1 MARAPEAAGFRS
13 LRYLTLLA
21 LAGLVVMPLLAL
33 LWRGARPE
41 LLAGLATSEV
51 REATVNSL
59 VTSGSSAL
67 LATLFGAGLAWAL
80 ERTDVPA
87 RNFFRAAFLLPFL
100 IPPFIGTI
108 GWLAVF
114 GPVGYF
120 NVLYNRATGSTE
132 GLVNL
137 YGPGGIIALL
147 ALHAYP
153 ITYLM
158 TAAALRGVPGSLE
171 EAARASGA
179 GRLRVAR
186 DVTLPFIF
194 PALLAGFI
202 LLFVSNLS
210 DFGIPAL
217 LGLPVQY
224 TVLPTLIYS
233 YLVGGRTENPL
244 GAASALGTV
253 LLVLGIAAFMVQRR
267 LARRLDPDAGGTS
280 EPVALGAVRAP
291 LTTFLAALALFF
303 AVAPVLALL
312 VGALLRAPGIP
323 LTFENLTLANLE
335 RAIVAPATVRGLV
348 NSLLLAGGAAILC
361 GLLGAF
367 VATLVVRTRSR
378 INGTLDTLALAPQ
391 ALPGTALAVAWIL
404 AGIPLGLYNTKAI
417 ILFAYVTAFVA
428 LVVQTVRGSLASVP
442 VVFEEAARLSGAH
455 ALRALRDITLPLVSP
470 AIVVGVALVFFTAV
484 RELTISA
491 LLVSPGSETLGVVIF
506 NLQQAG
512 AYNLSTALALV
523 VAVAGLLG
531 VGAIALLSRGRGSL
545 WRGLS

>member
-1 MARAPEAAGFRS
+1 VARDPATSGAPEPAGFRS

-21 LAGLVVMPLLAL
+21 LTGLVLVPLLAL

-59 VTSGSSAL
+59 VTSGLSAL
-67 LATLFGAGLAWAL
+67 LATLFGAGLAWVL

-87 RNFFRAAFLLPFL
+87 RNFFRAAFFLPFL

-137 YGPGGIIALL
+137 YGPGGIVALL

-233 YLVGGRTENPL
+233 YLVGGTTENPL

-253 LLVLGIAAFMVQRR
+253 LLVLGAVAFMERSAPRLQPFSRR
-267 LARRLDPDAGGTS
+267 WCSSSP
-280 EPVALGAVRAP
+280 
-291 LTTFLAALALFF
+291 
-303 AVAPVLALL
+303 
-312 VGALLRAPGIP
+312 LLRCWRYSSG
-323 LTFENLTLANLE
+323 
-335 RAIVAPATVRGLV
+335 
-348 NSLLLAGGAAILC
+348 
-361 GLLGAF
+361 
-367 VATLVVRTRSR
+367 RS
-378 INGTLDTLALAPQ
+378 
-391 ALPGTALAVAWIL
+391 
-404 AGIPLGLYNTKAI
+404 
-417 ILFAYVTAFVA
+417 
-428 LVVQTVRGSLASVP
+428 S
-442 VVFEEAARLSGAH
+442 AR
-455 ALRALRDITLPLVSP
+455 
-470 AIVVGVALVFFTAV
+470 
-484 RELTISA
+484 
-491 LLVSPGSETLGVVIF
+491 PGSH
-506 NLQQAG
+506 
-512 AYNLSTALALV
+512 
-523 VAVAGLLG
+523 
-531 VGAIALLSRGRGSL
+531 SR
-545 WRGLS
+545 